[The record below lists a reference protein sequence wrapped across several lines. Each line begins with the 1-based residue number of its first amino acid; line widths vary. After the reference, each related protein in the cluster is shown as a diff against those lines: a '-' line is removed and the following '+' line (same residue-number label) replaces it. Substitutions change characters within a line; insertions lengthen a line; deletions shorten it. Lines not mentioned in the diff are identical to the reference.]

1 MPRFSYTLSSIND
14 IKLFVNAA
22 SACACDVDVTAGR
35 YVVNGKSIMGLF
47 SLDLS
52 QPVEVEVPDA
62 VACEARQAALK
73 EQAGQSA
80 PSSAA
85 FDSFHAMMRNLNP

>member
-1 MPRFSYTLSSIND
+1 
-14 IKLFVNAA
+14 
-22 SACACDVDVTAGR
+22 
-35 YVVNGKSIMGLF
+35 MGLF

-62 VACEARQAALK
+62 VACEALQAALK